1 MTLLR
6 NHSAHGFITGAA
18 LVLLASLAHAQG
30 MTESAAQPPADQPSA
45 DQSPAPAAPTPPD
58 QAEAAAAE
66 KQESASESNLHLSA
80 FVDANYAYTTAHSN
94 TPVAAH
100 RAFEANTG
108 DALTHNGFNLSWFG
122 VDANY
127 DDGKIGATG
136 SLRFGTAVPVYLG
149 GNKTD
154 LGIENLTQAFATWHP
169 YDKLQ
174 LDFGQ
179 FSTIY
184 GAEVAESWK
193 NLNYTRGA
201 LYFLMQPA
209 WHTGM
214 RVIYTPISALTVTGL
229 VVNGANTV
237 VDDDSAPSLGLQLA
251 YAPTQRFSLNAGYL
265 GAVQPKSSGD
275 NFDNLFDLVS
285 TVHAGDFTLIL
296 NGDLAFSQRT
306 AQDFNAAGAPI
317 RTISTPT
324 YFGGSLALGY
334 QFSHLFG
341 AALRGEFLQ
350 DHHNRLY
357 RYNNVKRVNTGTV
370 TATLDL
376 KPIEK
381 SDNLV
386 IRWDNRIE
394 ASNHDIFAN
403 KSGTG

>member
-1 MTLLR
+1 
-6 NHSAHGFITGAA
+6 
-18 LVLLASLAHAQG
+18 
-30 MTESAAQPPADQPSA
+30 
-45 DQSPAPAAPTPPD
+45 
-58 QAEAAAAE
+58 
-66 KQESASESNLHLSA
+66 
-80 FVDANYAYTTAHSN
+80 
-94 TPVAAH
+94 
-100 RAFEANTG
+100 
-108 DALTHNGFNLSWFG
+108 
-122 VDANY
+122 
-127 DDGKIGATG
+127 
-136 SLRFGTAVPVYLG
+136 
-149 GNKTD
+149 
-154 LGIENLTQAFATWHP
+154 
-169 YDKLQ
+169 
-174 LDFGQ
+174 
-179 FSTIY
+179 
-184 GAEVAESWK
+184 
-193 NLNYTRGA
+193 
-201 LYFLMQPA
+201 
-209 WHTGM
+209 M

-403 KSGTG
+403 KSGTGTQKYFESVLGVVVKTNN